1 MVVPPPK
8 LLFQQLGL
16 KGSSAGDDR
25 QVWPLVR
32 FLLFNFS
39 NIKSFICLQGKSKY
53 ARLVIIIRLQAAIY
67 LLNSSKARASD
78 LIFLTDTLELVTQL
92 ACSV

>member
-16 KGSSAGDDR
+16 KCSSAGDDR

-39 NIKSFICLQGKSKY
+39 NIKSLICLQGKSKY

-67 LLNSSKARASD
+67 LLNSSKARAD